1 MSVLTQLV
9 FAGILTFRP
18 VEWLMTLEQVFT
30 CLQVEHHGK
39 PHGLDPG
46 GGLGVVG
53 DWLDSR
59 EDTILSLMFGLRL
72 EVTRNL

>member
-30 CLQVEHHGK
+30 CLQVEHRGK
-39 PHGLDPG
+39 PHGLEPG
-46 GGLGVVG
+46 GGFGVVG

-59 EDTILSLMFGLRL
+59 EETKLSLMFGLRL